1 MRPDLPE
8 ELRDALDTLQATEKK
23 AVNGVGIE
31 SFTQALA
38 ALNECVDEYPE
49 HKKFIENVTSSYI
62 RRIIDILYSS
72 RPDIDSISWL
82 DLILAL
88 FVKHKNITVQIV
100 KENHALKTFFVELLA
115 LWAEKTPSELRGVL
129 DEILEAE

>member
-49 HKKFIENVTSSYI
+49 HKEFIENVTFSYI
-62 RRIIDILYSS
+62 RRIIDILYKS
-72 RPDIDSISWL
+72 RADIDPPSWL
-82 DLILAL
+82 SLMFTL
-88 FVKHKNITVQIV
+88 FIKHKNITVRII
-100 KENHALKTFFVELLA
+100 KDNHALKTYFVELLA
-115 LWAEKTPSELRGVL
+115 LWAGKTPSELKGVL